1 MPDHSSASTTKAGD
15 DVLISPDHALSV
27 LRRLSPE
34 KIESLARISTVI
46 QTSEGPITDQS
57 ITSVV
62 AGSSINFNANKNW
75 TLTVNGKPLEITV
88 TVFPRSTWA
97 YNNGPAG
104 NFAQIGWKTNDKI
117 PSGITLDSRRGNGS
131 DDNITWVKTTRSGT
145 ELGIAWTVQLW
156 NKQFT
161 TPRTAEYAVS
171 GRPVCWETAVH
182 IHDAIDARYNVY
194 AASHNDV
201 VKKQSTHGPTSSMFL
216 SGRRSVFLPNATP
229 LDEGRQSEYDDS
241 FGILPLVK
249 DSDLRFNRVP
259 EVLVYD
265 SVKKIYSPMSF
276 HNLHRLGNGVVI
288 NMTLAPMAFS
298 YSRGLHKPELNWEYR
313 LVNLTVLG
321 RREDDALASPSK
333 HINKRKLIALNI
345 DDDSDDDRGRKDRR
359 KVNKS
364 SGSGGTAPSKPAAG
378 SAASSSGGKPK
389 PADKPAAS
397 GSGSTSATASEGD

>member
-1 MPDHSSASTTKAGD
+1 MPDHSSASTKAGD
-15 DVLISPDHALSV
+15 DVLISPDHALSH
-27 LRRLSPE
+27 S
-34 KIESLARISTVI
+34 I

-145 ELGIAWTVQLW
+145 ELGIAWT
-156 NKQFT
+156 FT